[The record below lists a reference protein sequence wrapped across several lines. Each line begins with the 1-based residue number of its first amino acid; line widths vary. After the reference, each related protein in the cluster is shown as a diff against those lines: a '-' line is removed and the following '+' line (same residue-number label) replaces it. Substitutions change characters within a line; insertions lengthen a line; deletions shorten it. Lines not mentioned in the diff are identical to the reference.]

1 MQTSRSVSI
10 PTTRW
15 SVSTTGT
22 QPMSLS
28 HIFCAAVFSVLW
40 VAQLFT
46 SVAIKS
52 FTFMV
57 GLPFSVWGS
66 WSRGQFL
73 FLFHLGFVRF
83 GHFPPLGSRARAARV
98 RFVHV

>member
-15 SVSTTGT
+15 SLSTTGT

-40 VAQLFT
+40 VAQNFT

-52 FTFMV
+52 VTFTL
-57 GLPFSVWGS
+57 GLPLSVWGS
-66 WSRGQFL
+66 LSRGQFL
-73 FLFHLGFVRF
+73 FLFHLGFVRL
-83 GHFPPLGSRARAARV
+83 GHFPPFVSRARSARV